1 MKNTTV
7 EQIAAAFKADPR
19 NKVFVP
25 MPLLLQSA
33 CDETGENVKL
43 SELTKAIADYANGDC
58 DDKSTSIYD
67 GAVYVCSKV
76 VRLCLEVDEDS
87 DVDYSIDW
95 LEESDGSYTAEVKIN
110 T

>member
-1 MKNTTV
+1 MKNITA

-33 CDETGENVKL
+33 CDETGAKIEL
-43 SELTKAIADYANGDC
+43 SELTKAIADYLSGDC
-58 DDKSTSIYD
+58 DEKSTSIYD
-67 GAVYVCSKV
+67 GAVYICSKI
-76 VRLCLEVDEDS
+76 VRLCLEVSEDD

-95 LEESDGSYTAEVKIN
+95 LEESDGSYTAEVRIN